1 MGLGTRPLGN
11 TSKAQCGLDL
21 WLLGTERGRLGL
33 DSRTLGIS
41 LNDSNEFGVL
51 SSKRL
56 VRSI

>member
-1 MGLGTRPLGN
+1 LGTRPLGE

-41 LNDSNEFGVL
+41 LIVISSEF
-51 SSKRL
+51 R
-56 VRSI
+56 VRRD